1 MWTKYSMLRA
11 ALKLHENADI
21 SQYGRLIAFLKKE
34 SKNHKPKKAQVLER
48 EDIQHL
54 LCSFTIMKEGFS
66 VNVLDICRKYM
77 SQRPKNVSQTR
88 LVLCYRNEKC
98 TVQRIG
104 INRLSKI
111 PSVVADFLKLPET
124 ELYTAHSMRRTSG
137 TLLFNAGTDLG
148 ML

>member
-1 MWTKYSMLRA
+1 MALIFGVSGGCRCNELVTMSIDNVKDNGSYMLVSVPDTKTNVS
-11 ALKLHENADI
+11 
-21 SQYGRLIAFLKKE
+21 G
-34 SKNHKPKKAQVLER
+34 
-48 EDIQHL
+48 
-54 LCSFTIMKEGFS
+54 SFTIMKEGFS

-98 TVQRIG
+98 IVQRIG
-104 INRLSKI
+104 VNRLSKI

-137 TLLFNAGTDLG
+137 TLLFNAGADLG